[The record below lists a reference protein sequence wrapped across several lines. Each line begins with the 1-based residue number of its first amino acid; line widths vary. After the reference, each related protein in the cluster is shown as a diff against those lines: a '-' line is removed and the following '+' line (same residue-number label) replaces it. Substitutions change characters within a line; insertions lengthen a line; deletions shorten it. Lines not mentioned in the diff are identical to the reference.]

1 MTLKPVTAPAPPT
14 PIEELLDILARL
26 RHPVTGSPWEREQTS
41 FSIAP
46 NMLEEAYEA
55 VDAITRGDMNELKG
69 ELGDVLLQVV
79 FHAQIAKEQGHFGFN
94 EVVETINTKIKSRL
108 PAFFS
113 GVETDVKTQLSK
125 WEEIKNQERA
135 AKGYTSV
142 FDGIAPNLPALVRA
156 NKLQDRAVRMGFKWD
171 DITPILAKVQEET
184 KEVEAAIKSGDKAHI
199 EEELGDLIS
208 IVSTLCYELGID
220 AETAQRKANNKFEG
234 RMRHIESSLKERG
247 IDPKTA
253 GMAEMWRLWK
263 EAKTKAKVA

>member
-1 MTLKPVTAPAPPT
+1 MTLKPVNPPVPPT

-41 FSIAP
+41 LSIAP

-55 VDAITRGDMNELKG
+55 TDAITRGDISELKG

-94 EVVETINTKIKSRL
+94 EVVETINAKIKSRL

-113 GVETDVKTQLSK
+113 GQEVDVSTQLSK
-125 WEEIKNQERA
+125 WEEIKNKERA
-135 AKGYTSV
+135 AKGYNSV
-142 FDGIAPNLPALVRA
+142 FDGIALNLPALVRA

-171 DITPILAKVQEET
+171 DLTPILNKVQEET
-184 KEVEAAIKSGDKAHI
+184 KEVEVAIKAGDKAHI
-199 EEELGDLIS
+199 EEELGDLLS
-208 IVSTLCYELGID
+208 IVSTLCYELGVD
-220 AETAQRKANNKFEG
+220 AEAAQRKANAKFER
-234 RMRHIESSLKERG
+234 RMRHIEGSLKERG
-247 IDPKTA
+247 IEPKTA

-263 EAKTKAKVA
+263 EAKTKEKAA